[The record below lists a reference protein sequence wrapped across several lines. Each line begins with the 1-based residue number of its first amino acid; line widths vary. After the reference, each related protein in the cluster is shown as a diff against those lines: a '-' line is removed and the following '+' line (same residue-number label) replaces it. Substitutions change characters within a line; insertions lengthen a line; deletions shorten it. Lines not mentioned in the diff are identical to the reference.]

1 MMKKILLL
9 SAIIVLGLFLS
20 GCIVPTLPS
29 GINNVEVQV
38 IAFEQEVNLGTKSYV
53 VLNGEKCVSDCASCC
68 EQCEERQECPTCYT
82 FPCYAVKLGDIL
94 VDYKM
99 SNVGNVDLTVD
110 RVCFTITFD
119 DGTQFERCVDME
131 VGLLVGE
138 NIEKEIGIILPI
150 PVKRV
155 VFVESKS
162 VEFN

>member
-9 SAIIVLGLFLS
+9 FAIIVLGLFLA
-20 GCIVPTLPS
+20 GCIVPTLPF
-29 GINNVEVQV
+29 GINDVEVQV

-53 VLNGEKCVSDCASCC
+53 VKW
-68 EQCEERQECPTCYT
+68 
-82 FPCYAVKLGDIL
+82 GDIL

-119 DGTQFERCVDME
+119 DGTQFNRCVDME
-131 VGLLVGE
+131 VTLLFAE

>member
-1 MMKKILLL
+1 MMKKILLFF
-9 SAIIVLGLFLS
+9 AIIVLGLFLA
-20 GCIVPTLPS
+20 GCIVPTLPF
-29 GINNVEVQV
+29 GINDVEVQV

-53 VLNGEKCVSDCASCC
+53 VKW
-68 EQCEERQECPTCYT
+68 
-82 FPCYAVKLGDIL
+82 GDIL

-119 DGTQFERCVDME
+119 DGTQFNRCVDME
-131 VGLLVGE
+131 VTLLFAE